1 MVQSQSMTM
10 FVFIGKLRWSNG
22 KWHARKMQSSK
33 ERLHFFC
40 VYHGGNG
47 DHVEGT
53 SCGSESMDANV
64 CLHSE
69 THVVQWKAARK
80 KNAIFKRKIA
90 FFLVFIMV
98 AMEIM

>member
-1 MVQSQSMTM
+1 MI
-10 FVFIGKLRWSNG
+10 FFFLR
-22 KWHARKMQSSK
+22 
-33 ERLHFFC
+33 F
-40 VYHGGNG
+40 NG

-53 SCGSESMDANV
+53 SCGSKSKDDDV
-64 CLHSE
+64 CLHWE

-80 KNAIFKRKIA
+80 KNAIFKGKIA

>member
-1 MVQSQSMTM
+1 MGSGTQEKCNLQKKDC
-10 FVFIGKLRWSNG
+10 I
-22 KWHARKMQSSK
+22 
-33 ERLHFFC
+33 FFC

-98 AMEIM
+98 AIKIM